1 MGSTQSTWGEAK
13 QQQTRQEVIMAGF
26 SWQYFG
32 FTNFDPTW
40 IYRELLFVP
49 ILIAVLWFFWMRVVA
64 STQQSGLP
72 CTPGVDINEA
82 YQEAIIQDAL
92 STDPTE
98 IVNRSFRDDQKEDDG
113 IRAKRTNK

>member
-1 MGSTQSTWGEAK
+1 MGEVK
-13 QQQTRQEVIMAGF
+13 QQQTRREVIMAGF

-92 STDPTE
+92 STDDEDVQSDEEVTFNP
-98 IVNRSFRDDQKEDDG
+98 DAKKEDLN
-113 IRAKRTNK
+113 AKKDD